1 MKLDEIQNEF
11 SLTDEKI
18 EFLQRYATVLLEW
31 NKTHNLSGTQTLQE
45 VYCNILDSIY
55 PLKFIQ
61 DFKSCIDIGSG
72 AGFPAIPLAIC
83 KSEARFLLVEPRV
96 KRVSFLKNLIV
107 ELGLENIEVQKC
119 LIEHLVVASEVDLI
133 TSRAVMSTNKLIEK
147 AGRFLKKGGYYL
159 FYKGT
164 QLDLEM
170 EVLESECFYRDKRVY
185 FYRKD

>member
-18 EFLQRYATVLLEW
+18 EYFQRYATILLEW

-45 VYCNILDSIY
+45 VYYNILDSIY
-55 PLKFIQ
+55 PLKFIK

-119 LIEHLVVASEVDLI
+119 LIEHLEVTDEVDLI

>member
-1 MKLDEIQNEF
+1 MKSDEIQNEF

-18 EFLQRYATVLLEW
+18 ECFQKYATILLQW

-45 VYCNILDSIY
+45 VYDNIFDSIY

-83 KSEARFLLVEPRV
+83 RSEARFVLVEPRL
-96 KRVSFLKNLIV
+96 KRASFLKNLIV
-107 ELGLENIEVQKC
+107 ELGLENIGVQKC
-119 LIEHLVVASEVDLI
+119 LIEDLKVNNEVDLI
-133 TSRAVMSTNKLIEK
+133 TSRAVMSTSKLIEK

-164 QLDLEM
+164 CLNLEM
-170 EVLESECFYRDKRVY
+170 EVLENECFYRDKRVY

>member
-1 MKLDEIQNEF
+1 MKSDEIQSEF
-11 SLTDEKI
+11 SLTDEKM
-18 EFLQRYATVLLEW
+18 EYFEKYATILLEW

-45 VYCNILDSIY
+45 VYSNIVDSIY

-83 KSEARFLLVEPRV
+83 KSDARFLLVEPRL
-96 KRVSFLKNLIV
+96 KRVSFLKNIIV
-107 ELGLENIEVQKC
+107 ELGLENVEIQKC
-119 LIEHLVVASEVDLI
+119 LIEHLKVNDEVDLI
-133 TSRAVMSTNKLIEK
+133 TSRAVMSANKLIEK

-164 QLDLEM
+164 QLDFEM
-170 EVLESECFYRDKRVY
+170 EILKNECFYRDKRVY